1 MKIDAFPHILPQ
13 KYYRKLLEK
22 APKNFYMEKR
32 WKGIPALTD
41 IEKRFQVM
49 DRFEDYAQ
57 VLVLSAPPLE
67 MVFSPADTPE
77 LARIANDEMAELVAK
92 YPDRFVAAV
101 ATLPMNNKDAAAEE
115 LDRAIKQLNMKG
127 VLVYTNSAGKPLDDP
142 DFTFI
147 FEKMAAYDLPIWLH
161 PARGAGFSD
170 YTSEEKSKF
179 DVWVIF
185 GWPFDTSAAMVR
197 IVFTGV
203 FDRYPNLK
211 IIAHHLGGMLPYFGE
226 RLRGAYDNFGTRT
239 EEDAAG
245 ILAGLKKHPYDYFR
259 MFYADTVING
269 SIPALECAYAF
280 FGADR
285 ILFGTDMPFDPD
297 QGYRKIKR
305 NMEGIEGMTAC
316 IEDKEKIYRGNAVR
330 LLKLDKGP

>member
-13 KYYRKLLEK
+13 RYYQKLLEK
-22 APKNFYMEKR
+22 APKTFYMAKR
-32 WKGIPALTD
+32 WKGIPSLTD
-41 IEKRFQVM
+41 VEKRFEVM
-49 DRFEDYAQ
+49 DRFEDYRQ
-57 VLVLSAPPLE
+57 VLVPSAPPLE
-67 MVFSPADTPE
+67 MVFGPKDTPE

-101 ATLPMNNKDAAAEE
+101 ATLPMNNKEAAARE
-115 LDRAIKQLNMKG
+115 LDRAVRDLNMKG
-127 VLVYTNSAGKPLDDP
+127 VLIYTNANGKPLDDP
-142 DFTFI
+142 DFSFI
-147 FEKMAAYDLPIWLH
+147 FEKMAEYDLPIWLH
-161 PARGAGFSD
+161 PARGADVPD
-170 YTSEEKSKF
+170 YASEETSKL

-197 IVFTGV
+197 IVFSGV
-203 FDRYPNLK
+203 FDRHPNLK
-211 IIAHHLGGMLPYFGE
+211 IITHHLGGMLPYFGE

-239 EEDAAG
+239 DEDAAS
-245 ILAGLKKHPYDYFR
+245 ILARLKKHPYEYFS

-305 NMEGIEGMTAC
+305 NIEGIEGMTAC
-316 IEDKEKIYRGNAVR
+316 IEDKQKIYEGNIMKLLR
-330 LLKLDKGP
+330 LNK